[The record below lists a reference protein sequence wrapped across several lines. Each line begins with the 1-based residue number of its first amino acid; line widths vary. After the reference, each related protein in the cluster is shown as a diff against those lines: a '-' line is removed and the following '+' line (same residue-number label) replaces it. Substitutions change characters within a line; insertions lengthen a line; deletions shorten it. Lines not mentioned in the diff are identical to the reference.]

1 MVAAGYDRENPYC
14 TGIVELEDGAKIS
27 ALILGVDAKNGEQI
41 KIGAPLTAAFVEQGE
56 GDGKKTILAFTA

>member
-1 MVAAGYDRENPYC
+1 MIAPYC
-14 TGIVELEDGAKIS
+14 TGIVELEDGVKIS

-41 KIGAPLTAAFVEQGE
+41 KIGTPLTAAFVEQGE